1 MSPGI
6 YLIARIGQYYIRG
19 EFGIIPIQRSSRS
32 SAATWL
38 AYTCTRVSI
47 SAGNENATGIS
58 YIVGQFLKNYI
69 QPNLPESPSSWDG
82 AADGATCVSVYRWDS
97 SHPDLPRCLEWIRS
111 IAKWSDRRIQSHL
124 DPGLSSSRTN
134 KRRRINLFFSTKS
147 NILIFQGKV
156 WNSLKDRSRVTISGW
171 WVRILHAIFPPLQE
185 EIA

>member
-47 SAGNENATGIS
+47 SAGNGNATGIS

-69 QPNLPESPSSWDG
+69 QPNLPESPSSW
-82 AADGATCVSVYRWDS
+82 TVQQMVLRVYLCIVEIPVIPIFLVAS
-97 SHPDLPRCLEWIRS
+97 NEF
-111 IAKWSDRRIQSHL
+111 DR
-124 DPGLSSSRTN
+124 
-134 KRRRINLFFSTKS
+134 
-147 NILIFQGKV
+147 
-156 WNSLKDRSRVTISGW
+156 
-171 WVRILHAIFPPLQE
+171 
-185 EIA
+185 